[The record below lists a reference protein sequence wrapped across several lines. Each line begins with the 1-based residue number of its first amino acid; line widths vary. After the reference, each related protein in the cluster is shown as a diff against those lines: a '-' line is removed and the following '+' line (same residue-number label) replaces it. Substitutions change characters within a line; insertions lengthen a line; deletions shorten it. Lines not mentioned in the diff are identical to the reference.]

1 MNQSGELQMEY
12 ALTYKVEIG
21 LKVQIEERLSVEAL
35 EALIINFD
43 IKSIEGHNYLVASL
57 ERNEYQ

>member
-1 MNQSGELQMEY
+1 MEY
-12 ALTYKVEIG
+12 AINYKVESG

-35 EALIINFD
+35 AALIINFD
-43 IKSIEGHNYLVASL
+43 TESIEGHNYLVASL